1 MRRRDFIAAFA
12 GATAPWPWAAGAQ
25 SGNRR
30 IGVLTTSDSLI
41 KADIGTGPYDLR
53 RNSSGSLAIFAA
65 IRRASSSIISPP
77 IPPRPVI

>member
-41 KADIGTGPYDLR
+41 KAE
-53 RNSSGSLAIFAA
+53 
-65 IRRASSSIISPP
+65 IRTNVRF
-77 IPPRPVI
+77 RG